1 MSIRIYLGFCQTAKE
16 NLSRKNNK
24 KKRGKR
30 SLKSNTFRRGH
41 QILELTRSRAIPC
54 SATGAYGQITSIHH
68 LWHSRDITHSFGH
81 TICLPPERN
90 QNSWGAK
97 SREVTHAQDSV
108 ENTICPSVSLPHRS
122 PHQNGKVQHWNPN
135 FGNQFPL
142 SVIAV
147 LLESR
152 ARVTWGLYLPETQNW
167 DWSSKQSK
175 KLK

>member
-24 KKRGKR
+24 KKRGEKKFKKQYLQER
-30 SLKSNTFRRGH
+30 PPNTGTHKIQSNSLLCHRCLWANHINSP
-41 QILELTRSRAIPC
+41 S
-54 SATGAYGQITSIHH
+54 
-68 LWHSRDITHSFGH
+68 WHSRDITHSFGH

-108 ENTICPSVSLPHRS
+108 ENIICPSVSLPHRS